1 MDIEKIGVLGAG
13 TMGHGIAQISAQ
25 NGYEVVMRDVEQGLV
40 DKGMESIE
48 KFLSKSVKKDKMTEE
63 EKEETLSRIRG
74 TVDIDDLKDCD
85 IVIEAIIEDAGIK
98 KKVFSDLNEICGED
112 TILASN
118 TSTIPIT
125 DMAGSV
131 DRPESF
137 IGMHFFNPVPFMKLV
152 EVISGLKTDEETVET
167 VTSLAQDLGKEPVK
181 IEDSPGFAANRI
193 LIPMINEAV
202 FALHEGVAS
211 KEDLDK
217 VMKLGANHPMGP
229 LALADMIG
237 LDTVLHIME
246 VLYEDF
252 NDPKYR
258 PCPLLKKYVRAG
270 NLGRKTGIGF
280 YEY

>member
-13 TMGHGIAQISAQ
+13 TMGHGITQISAQ

-40 DKGMESIE
+40 DKGMEAID
-48 KFLSKSVKKDKMTEE
+48 KFLSKSVKKERMTEE
-63 EKEETLSRIRG
+63 EKEGTLSRITG
-74 TVDIDDLKDCD
+74 TVEIEELEGCD
-85 IVIEAIIEDAGIK
+85 IIIEAIIENTDIK
-98 KKVFSDLNEICGED
+98 KKVFSDLDDICGKD
-112 TILASN
+112 TIFASN

-131 DRPESF
+131 DNPERF
-137 IGMHFFNPVPFMKLV
+137 IGMHFFNPVPLMKLV
-152 EVISGLKTDEETVET
+152 EVIRGLKTDEKTTETVF
-167 VTSLAQDLGKEPVK
+167 SLAEDLGKEPVN

-193 LIPMINEAV
+193 LIPMINEAI

-229 LALADMIG
+229 LELADMIG

-258 PCPLLKKYVRAG
+258 PSPLLKKLVRAG
-270 NLGRKTGIGF
+270 DLGRKTGKGF

>member
-1 MDIEKIGVLGAG
+1 MEKIGVLGAG
-13 TMGHGIAQISAQ
+13 TMGHGITQISAQ
-25 NGYEVVMRDVEQGLV
+25 NGYEVVMRDVEQELV
-40 DKGMESIE
+40 DKGVESIE
-48 KFLSKSVKKDKMTEE
+48 RFLSKSVKKDKMTED
-63 EKEETLSRIRG
+63 EKEETLSRISG
-74 TVDIDDLKDCD
+74 TVDIEDLKDCD

-98 KKVFSDLNEICGED
+98 KKVFIDLNEICDED
-112 TILASN
+112 TIFASN

-131 DRPESF
+131 DKPGRF

-167 VTSLAQDLGKEPVK
+167 VTTLAQDLGKEPVK

-193 LIPMINEAV
+193 LIPMINEAI

-258 PCPLLKKYVRAG
+258 PCPLLKKLVRAG
-270 NLGRKTGIGF
+270 DLGRKSGKGF